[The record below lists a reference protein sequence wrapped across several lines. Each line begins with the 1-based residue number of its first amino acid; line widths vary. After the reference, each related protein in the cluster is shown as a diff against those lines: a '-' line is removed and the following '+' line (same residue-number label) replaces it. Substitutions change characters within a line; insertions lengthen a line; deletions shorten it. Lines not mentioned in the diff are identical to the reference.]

1 MDCIPIILVQTAARG
16 DRVSF
21 DVEVLNFQ
29 VFFQL
34 TNWNKKI
41 FLNFSEQISLG
52 AMGDSFYEYLLKVWI
67 QSNKTDSVARRMYDD
82 AMAAIV
88 NNLIQTSRSGLIY
101 TSDMRYNSLDHT
113 MDHLACFSG
122 KLSFTNWLRFLT
134 YIFEF
139 LHLSYLFWS
148 GGLFALGAA
157 TKNTSNSARYM
168 EIGEGITNTCHESYI
183 RTATHLG
190 PEKFGFVSIYEFQTF
205 SNHLMIK
212 VICLD
217 QLLCW
222 FEFPI

>member
-1 MDCIPIILVQTAARG
+1 MFVNIWIMHENRMDCIPIILVQTAARG
-16 DRVSF
+16 DRVSS

-34 TNWNKKI
+34 KPI
-41 FLNFSEQISLG
+41 QIRRFFLNFSEQISLG

-122 KLSFTNWLRFLT
+122 KLSFTMNFCIFLT
-134 YIFEF
+134 FLNFCIFLTCFDQEAY
-139 LHLSYLFWS
+139 LHWAQPLRTLQTLRDTWKLEKVSLTLVMNRTSELQRIWGLKSLGSYPFM
-148 GGLFALGAA
+148 
-157 TKNTSNSARYM
+157 NSKHSQ
-168 EIGEGITNTCHESYI
+168 II
-183 RTATHLG
+183 
-190 PEKFGFVSIYEFQTF
+190 
-205 SNHLMIK
+205 
-212 VICLD
+212 
-217 QLLCW
+217 
-222 FEFPI
+222 